1 MAFIRNDD
9 GTWEQIKPIKNVYP
23 AYEEAF
29 GLYLNVL
36 DSVFTR
42 AKEVNE
48 FDFILSLLHVRGEKD
63 PGWDSFENLHDV
75 YDAWIRVR
83 RKFPYSR
90 VTNHYSLF
98 LYGIII
104 EADEIYETLANL
116 LKTIAGDGYHVDNFP
131 KYRDRGKKRSQH
143 PIDKA
148 SQLKKWA
155 KRCGLDLSIY
165 DDLIDNDFRN
175 AIFHSNYSIYM
186 PEIRILDPP
195 RVYQFDQWMT
205 LVNRALAFIEV
216 FFHLM
221 KFHKVEYS
229 KTKVIEPSPG
239 FTNLTNEKAI
249 TIIRK
254 HDGIVGLASHF
265 PSEPAPEGHRPFL
278 LGNFLPYEDKMV
290 NQGIRI
296 LPPNRIKRINRFLK
310 FLPDRPRRIL
320 VGKISH
326 KYLVR

>member
-1 MAFIRNDD
+1 MTFTRNDD
-9 GTWEQIKPIKNVYP
+9 GTWEQIKPMKNVYP

-36 DSVFTR
+36 DSVFTM

-48 FDFILSLLHVRGEKD
+48 FEFIFSLLHVRGEKD
-63 PGWDSFENLHDV
+63 PGWDSFENLQDV
-75 YDAWIRVR
+75 YNAFNRAK
-83 RKFPYSR
+83 RKFPYTR

-116 LKTIAGDGYHVDNFP
+116 LNAIAGDRYKVDNFP
-131 KYRDRGKKRSQH
+131 KYEDRGKKISQP

-148 SQLKKWA
+148 NQLKKWA
-155 KRCGLDLSIY
+155 KRSGLDLTIY
-165 DDLIDNDFRN
+165 DDLIDSDFRN
-175 AIFHSNYSIYM
+175 AIFHSNYSIYW

-195 RVYQFDQWMT
+195 RVYQFDEWMT

-221 KFHKVEYS
+221 KSHKAEYS
-229 KTKVIEPSPG
+229 EIKIIEPSPG
-239 FTNLTNEKAI
+239 FTNEANEKAI

-254 HDGIVGLASHF
+254 HDGVVGLASHF
-265 PSEPAPEGHRPFL
+265 PNGPAPEGHRPFL

-296 LPPNRIKRINRFLK
+296 LPPNRIKKINKFLK
-310 FLPDRPRRIL
+310 FLPDRLRRIL
-320 VGKISH
+320 VGKISN